1 MTIAISMPI
10 RRQKKRDEM
19 NRHPEPTSSI
29 SLKYKAFDPTCE
41 NKI

>member
-1 MTIAISMPI
+1 MTIAVSMPI

-19 NRHPEPTSSI
+19 NKHPKPTSSI
-29 SLKYKAFDPTCE
+29 SLKYKAFDHTCE